1 MKKFLQK
8 IKEKL
13 TASKLNLGIFL
24 SCMLVSVICIIL
36 LVIVISRDT
45 AVNSSVPVHETAS
58 PTDAAEKKTTKKADS
73 TTESES
79 TSNTVESESTSESS
93 AENTETI
100 SQSEGAT
107 GPSQASSLGG
117 DSQGGNSQGGNSQGG
132 NSQGGNSQSGNSQGG
147 NSQNGNVMGTSSQIN
162 VNISAVNSWESNN
175 ETYVQY
181 SIDLTNPTGQMISG
195 WQLSLDFTEEIK
207 VSDSWGGILTPSG
220 KNLSIQPVDYTTE
233 INSGETKNLGFI
245 ISAKSYASVSSYSIN
260 NSGASQGSSVQ
271 PPQSNPSGQNP
282 AAPQE
287 PVVPSVP
294 AVSGFYSEHG
304 ALHVSGTSLCDS
316 SGTPIQLKG
325 VSTHGLSWFPEYVN
339 ANAFSS
345 LRSFGA
351 NTIRLALYTSEYNGY
366 CSGGDQASLKAL
378 VKQGIRYATEQD
390 MYVIV
395 DWHVLNDRNPNT
407 YIEQAVSFFN
417 EISSQYAGQGNI
429 IYEICNEPNSGVAWY
444 DGSGNDIKTY
454 AERVINT
461 IRSNDANA
469 VIIVGTPTWSQDV
482 DVVAANPLD
491 TSRYSNIMYALH
503 FYAATHKDS
512 LRNKLISAHNQG
524 LPIFVSEFSICEAS
538 GNGWNDTG
546 SAGQWMDLLNSYGI
560 SYVAWNLSNKAE
572 SSSLLNSSCTKTGGF
587 SYDDFSESGKWYLNQ
602 LGN

>member
-1 MKKFLQK
+1 MKEFLHT

-13 TASKLNLGIFL
+13 TASKLNFGIL
-24 SCMLVSVICIIL
+24 ISCLLVSVICIVL
-36 LVIVISRDT
+36 LAVIISRDN
-45 AVNSSVPVHETAS
+45 AANSSAPVHETAS
-58 PTDAAEKKTTKKADS
+58 PTDAAKETTVQAESTAESES

-79 TSNTVESESTSESS
+79 TQTTAESESTGESAIENTTKDMESS
-93 AENTETI
+93 KNTENTLETDADAAL
-100 SQSEGAT
+100 AT
-107 GPSQASSLGG
+107 SSSAGG
-117 DSQGGNSQGGNSQGG
+117 NYQGGSADGESAQL
-132 NSQGGNSQSGNSQGG
+132 
-147 NSQNGNVMGTSSQIN
+147 N
-162 VNISAVNSWESNN
+162 VNISAVNSWESND

-181 SIDLTNPTGQMISG
+181 SIDLTNLTEQFISG
-195 WQLSLDFTEEIK
+195 WQLNLDFSEKIT
-207 VSDSWGGILTPSG
+207 VSDSWGGTLTPSG
-220 KNLSIQPVDYTTE
+220 KQLDIKPVDYTKE
-233 INSGETKNLGFI
+233 INPKETKNLGFI
-245 ISAKSYASVSSYSIN
+245 ISAQSYASVISYSIN
-260 NSGASQGSSVQ
+260 NSGASEG
-271 PPQSNPSGQNP
+271 NPSGQAP
-282 AAPQE
+282 AASPE
-287 PVVPSVP
+287 PANPPAPVQ

-339 ANAFSS
+339 ADAFSS
-345 LRSFGA
+345 LRSFGV
-351 NTIRLALYTSEYNGY
+351 NTIRLAMYTSEYNGY
-366 CSGGDQASLKAL
+366 CSGGNQSSLKAL

-395 DWHVLNDRNPNT
+395 DWHVLNDRNPNI
-407 YIEQAVSFFN
+407 YIEEAVSFFN

-429 IYEICNEPNSGVAWY
+429 IYEICNEPNSGAAWY

-454 AERVINT
+454 AERVIST

-482 DVVAANPLD
+482 DVVASNPLD

-503 FYAATHKDS
+503 FYAATHTDF

-538 GNGWNDTG
+538 GNGRNDTS

-572 SSSLLNSSCTKTGGF
+572 SSSLLNSSCTKTGNF
-587 SYDDFSESGKWYLNQ
+587 FYDDFSESGKWYLNQ

>member
-1 MKKFLQK
+1 MKNLIEKL
-8 IKEKL
+8 KEKL
-13 TASKLNLGIFL
+13 AASKLNMGIFL
-24 SCMLVSVICIIL
+24 SCLLVSIICIIL
-36 LVIVISRDT
+36 LFIVLSRDT
-45 AVNSSVPVHETAS
+45 AVNSSVPARETAS
-58 PTDAAEKKTTKKADS
+58 PTDAEKKETIEKTDS
-73 TTESES
+73 TTENEHITDSETTDDATENE
-79 TSNTVESESTSESS
+79 TSPENTL
-93 AENTETI
+93 ENTEAP
-100 SQSEGAT
+100 SGNGSENPT
-107 GPSQASSLGG
+107 GSSVPSSTEGNPQGG
-117 DSQGGNSQGGNSQGG
+117 NSAGGNSAGNNSAGGNSQGGNS
-132 NSQGGNSQSGNSQGG
+132 SGEAA
-147 NSQNGNVMGTSSQIN
+147 QIN
-162 VNISAVNSWESNN
+162 VNISAVNSWESNGQ
-175 ETYVQY
+175 TYVQY
-181 SIDLTNPTGQMISG
+181 SIDLTNPTGQKIAG
-195 WQLSLDFTEEIK
+195 WQLNLDFTTEITI
-207 VSDSWGGILTPSG
+207 SDSWGGTLTSSG
-220 KNLSIQPVDYTTE
+220 TQLNIAPVDYTNE
-233 INSGETKNLGFI
+233 INPQETKNLGFI
-245 ISAKSYASVSSYSIN
+245 IYSGSYASVSSYSIN
-260 NSGASQGSSVQ
+260 NSGGSQGGA
-271 PPQSNPSGQNP
+271 SNPSQGNP
-282 AAPQE
+282 SGPNQTVPQPPNPPST
-287 PVVPSVP
+287 PV
-294 AVSGFYSEHG
+294 VSGFYSEHG
-304 ALHVSGTSLCDS
+304 ALHVSGTSLCDKN
-316 SGTPIQLKG
+316 GTPIQLKG

-339 ANAFSS
+339 ADAFSS
-345 LRSFGA
+345 LRSFGV

-366 CSGGDQASLKAL
+366 CSGGDQSSLKAL
-378 VKQGIRYATEQD
+378 VRQGIQYATEQD

-491 TSRYSNIMYALH
+491 PSRYSNIMYALH

-512 LRNKLISAHNQG
+512 LRNKLISAYNQG

-546 SAGQWMDLLNSYGI
+546 SAGQWMNLLNSYGI

-572 SSSLLNSSCTKTGGF
+572 SSSLLNSSCGKTGGF